1 MNAEADHYEQGR
13 AAFDAEQYAEAAE
26 AFKAVVQADL
36 NNWDARL
43 YLGMT
48 QVRLGDLS
56 EASKTFRLVHQR
68 CPAIGLR
75 LKAMKAL
82 ESIEEG
88 LSTGQMTGS
97 ISSVIKKPTEEG
109 LRQAYEA
116 SKAPVAVDPSESE
129 LDLEAFEEMR
139 KKRAKRS
146 SGSHHAAAEESDSPL
161 AALPPLPSIPE
172 PILQLV
178 KDSPDRKPLVP
189 AKIGVPFILIVLLGV
204 VYHLGSY
211 MIPDMYNRLFLK
223 PSKAQSSGYTASA
236 PYGVSKELISF
247 TGPFGVQLN
256 GMLVQTGSKM
266 VVLVNRATTG
276 NLGDDWPL
284 VEQLAKAGYSVFI
297 YDYRGFGKSEGT
309 PDVQGLIGDGLIAYD
324 HLLGRLRY
332 HRDDVILYGRGVGAG
347 VAAEIAKRRTCR
359 GVVLV
364 SGYPN
369 LHEVA
374 RARNPLLN
382 IYAGDAL
389 PKESYDAAKWGQKHE
404 PALLLTADDPMIP
417 ANITS
422 HFYQKVTD
430 PKKVEPLKGTDYEP
444 VVRFIRD

>member
-1 MNAEADHYEQGR
+1 MNAEADHYEKGR
-13 AAFDAEQYAEAAE
+13 AAFDAEEFAEAAD
-26 AFKAVVQADL
+26 AFKAAVQADL

-68 CPAIGLR
+68 CPASGLR

-88 LSTGQMTGS
+88 LSTGQMVGS
-97 ISSVIKKPTEEG
+97 ISAVIEKPTEEG

-116 SKAPVAVDPSESE
+116 VKAPVAVDPSESE

-139 KKRAKRS
+139 RKRAKRS
-146 SGSHHAAAEESDSPL
+146 SGSHQTAGEDSDSPFG
-161 AALPPLPSIPE
+161 ALPPLPSIPE
-172 PILQLV
+172 PILELV

-189 AKIGVPFILIVLLGV
+189 AKIGLPFILVALIGV
-204 VYHLGSY
+204 AYWLGSLT
-211 MIPDMYNRLFLK
+211 IAGTYNNLFLK
-223 PSKAQSSGYTASA
+223 PSKNQSSGYSATAPSGA
-236 PYGVSKELISF
+236 TKELISF
-247 TGPFGVQLN
+247 TGPLGVQLN

-309 PDVQGLIGDGLIAYD
+309 SDVQGLIGDGLLAYD
-324 HLLGRLRY
+324 HLLGRL
-332 HRDDVILYGRGVGAG
+332 HFNRDDVILYGRGVGAG
-347 VAAEIAKRRTCR
+347 VAVEIAKRRTCR

-374 RARNPLLN
+374 RARNPLLS
-382 IYAGDAL
+382 IYTGDFL
-389 PKESYDAAKWGQKHE
+389 PKESYDGAKWAQKHD
-404 PALLLTADDPMIP
+404 PVLLLTADDPMIP
-417 ANITS
+417 AHLTS
-422 HFYQKVTD
+422 QFYQKVTE
-430 PKKVEPLKGTDYEP
+430 PKKTEPLKGTDYEP